1 MMEEYE
7 MKQKKIFDKDWSEE
21 KQLEIVDKINKEF

>member
-7 MKQKKIFDKDWSEE
+7 MKQKKIFDK
-21 KQLEIVDKINKEF
+21 VMKIFAVMEFILSMCF

>member
-7 MKQKKIFDKDWSEE
+7 MKQKKIFDK
-21 KQLEIVDKINKEF
+21 VMKIFVVMVFILSK